1 MRKRTDEDV
10 VSALQSLAQS
20 GSVSSVSSG
29 MTASGEREGG
39 MARKRSI
46 RLVAVAVGALVAT
59 LGVFGASAASPAE
72 ADATAVTQWNL
83 TAVNTLAGL
92 PLPAGGAAPASQI
105 DIGMVQGAVY
115 DAVNA
120 ITPKHHQPYLL
131 YRRFGNTAS
140 DEAAVATAAYLV
152 LKNIVETVPQSITFP
167 TRATV
172 LASLETQ
179 YNASTNAIPDSPF
192 KDQGIAA
199 GTAAAEAMIDARK
212 DDGRFGP
219 SQFVPNPNPGY
230 WDPVAPNGTT
240 APDPTPWVGG
250 VEPFLMESSSQ
261 FRSADPYA
269 LASAAYAADVN
280 EVKAIGGDGVV
291 TPSTRT
297 ANETYIAK
305 WWQSNPMASWNDV
318 ARQLIA
324 RNHLDISDAARLLA
338 MENLAAA
345 DAAINTWNNKY
356 YFSFWRPFQAIR
368 RAADDVNPATSPDLT
383 WTPLISAPYPEY
395 TSGHL
400 GLDGSHTT
408 VLQKFFGNAPAGGY
422 QITSAFVN
430 PGGPATR
437 TFSSFSQAVDEIVE
451 ARIWAGLHFRNADVQ
466 GVQLGTNVANFAA
479 ANYFEAVGNH

>member
-1 MRKRTDEDV
+1 
-10 VSALQSLAQS
+10 
-20 GSVSSVSSG
+20 
-29 MTASGEREGG
+29 
-39 MARKRSI
+39 MARTQFI
-46 RLVAVAVGALVAT
+46 WLVGAAVAVLAAF
-59 LGVFGASAASPAE
+59 GVVGASAAPPVTP
-72 ADATAVTQWNL
+72 DATAVTQWNL
-83 TAVNTLAGL
+83 IAATTLTGL
-92 PLPAGGAAPASQI
+92 PGPAGGAPPASQI
-105 DIGMVQGAVY
+105 NMGMVQGAVY

-120 ITPKHHQPYLL
+120 ITPKHHRPYLL
-131 YRRFGNTAS
+131 NRRFGNTAS

-167 TRATV
+167 TRGTV

-179 YNASTNAIPDSPF
+179 YNTSTNAIPDSPF

-250 VEPFLMESSSQ
+250 VEPFLMQSSSQ
-261 FRSADPYA
+261 FRSPDPYA

-297 ANETYIAK
+297 ANQTYIAK

-356 YFSFWRPFQAIR
+356 HFSFWRPFQAIR
-368 RAADDVNPATSPDLT
+368 RAADDGNSATSPDLT

-395 TSGHL
+395 TSGHM

-479 ANYFEAVGNH
+479 ANYFEPVGNH

>member
-1 MRKRTDEDV
+1 
-10 VSALQSLAQS
+10 
-20 GSVSSVSSG
+20 

-131 YRRFGNTAS
+131 NRRFGNTAS

-250 VEPFLMESSSQ
+250 VEPFLMQSSSQ
-261 FRSADPYA
+261 FRSPDPYA

>member
-1 MRKRTDEDV
+1 
-10 VSALQSLAQS
+10 
-20 GSVSSVSSG
+20 
-29 MTASGEREGG
+29 
-39 MARKRSI
+39 MARKRSVWFI
-46 RLVAVAVGALVAT
+46 AVAVGAFVGV
-59 LGVFGASAASPAE
+59 LGVLSASAAPPAE
-72 ADATAVTQWNL
+72 ADATVVTQWNL
-83 TAVNTLAGL
+83 IAASTLAGL
-92 PLPAGGAAPASQI
+92 PQPAGGAAPASQI
-105 DIGMVQGAVY
+105 NMGMVQGAVY

-120 ITPKHHQPYLL
+120 ITPKHFRPYLIE
-131 YRRFGNTAS
+131 RRFGNTAS

-152 LKNIVETVPQSITFP
+152 LKNIVETVPQSISFP
-167 TRATV
+167 TRGTV

-179 YNASTNAIPDSPF
+179 YNISKNAIPDSPF

-250 VEPFLMESSSQ
+250 VEPFLMQSSSQ
-261 FRSADPYA
+261 FRSPNPYA

-280 EVKAIGGDGVV
+280 EVEKIGGDGVV

-297 ANETYIAK
+297 PTQTYIAK

-356 YFSFWRPFQAIR
+356 HFSFWRPFQAIR
-368 RAADDVNPATSPDLT
+368 RAADDGNSATSPDLTWLT

-395 TSGHL
+395 TSGHM

-479 ANYFEAVGNH
+479 ANYFEPVGNH

>member
-1 MRKRTDEDV
+1 
-10 VSALQSLAQS
+10 
-20 GSVSSVSSG
+20 
-29 MTASGEREGG
+29 
-39 MARKRSI
+39 MARTRST

-59 LGVFGASAASPAE
+59 LGAFGASAASSAE

-83 TAVNTLAGL
+83 TAVNTLGGL
-92 PLPAGGAAPASQI
+92 PQPAGGAAPASQI

-120 ITPKHHQPYLL
+120 ITPKHHRPYLL
-131 YRRFGNTAS
+131 NRRFGNTAS

-152 LKNIVETVPQSITFP
+152 LKNIVETVPQGITFP

-179 YNASTNAIPDSPF
+179 YNASLNAIPASPF

-240 APDPTPWVGG
+240 APDPTAWVGG
-250 VEPFLMESSSQ
+250 VEPFLMQSSSQ
-261 FRSADPYA
+261 FRSPDPYA

-280 EVKAIGGDGVV
+280 EVKAIGGNGVV

-297 ANETYIAK
+297 ADQTYIAK
-305 WWQSNPMASWNDV
+305 WWQSNPMVSWNDV

-324 RNHLDISDAARLLA
+324 RNHLDSSDAARLLA

-356 YFSFWRPFQAIR
+356 HFSLWRPFQAIR
-368 RAADDVNPATSPDLT
+368 RAADDGNSATSPDLT

-408 VLQKFFGNAPAGGY
+408 VLQKFFGNAPAGGF

-430 PGGPATR
+430 PGGPPTR